1 MPDTEQILCRE
12 NEASVKTILII
23 GIGAGDP
30 DYITVQAIKALNRA
44 DVFFLMDKGPAK
56 IKLRA
61 LREEI
66 CRRHIAP
73 GHKHRFVEA
82 PSPPRGTAPADYR
95 ASVDELNEAKQA
107 VFEAMIGPEMK
118 DGETAGILV
127 WGDPML
133 YDSTI
138 RNIEAIAASGRH
150 GIDYEVIPGITA
162 VQALA
167 ARHRIPLNR
176 IAEPVL
182 LTTGRKLAE
191 GFPDGIDSAV
201 VLLDGE
207 DTYRRFADQEME
219 IYWGAYLGTP
229 DEILISGRLKDVAGE
244 IHRRR
249 AEARQ
254 KNGWIMDTYLIR
266 KTDG

>member
-1 MPDTEQILCRE
+1 
-12 NEASVKTILII
+12 VKTILII

-30 DYITVQAIKALNRA
+30 DYLTVQAVKALNRV
-44 DVFFLMDKGPAK
+44 DVFFLMDKGK
-56 IKLRA
+56 TKGKLRA
-61 LREEI
+61 VREEI

-73 GHKHRFVEA
+73 GRAHRFVEA
-82 PSPPRGTAPADYR
+82 PSPPRDPRPADYLGC
-95 ASVDELNEAKQA
+95 VDDLNAAKQA
-107 VFEAMIGPEMK
+107 VLERMIAEEMK

-138 RNIEAIAASGRH
+138 RNIEAIIAGGKHR
-150 GIDYEVIPGITA
+150 IDFEVIPGITA

-167 ARHRIPLNR
+167 ARHKIPLNR

-191 GFPDGIDSAV
+191 GFPEGIDSAA

-207 DTYRRFADQEME
+207 DTYRRFADQDME

-229 DEILISGRLKDVAGE
+229 DEILISGKLEDVAGE

-249 AEARQ
+249 SEARQ
-254 KNGWIMDTYLIR
+254 RNGWIMDTYLIR
-266 KTDG
+266 KTSLT

>member
-1 MPDTEQILCRE
+1 M
-12 NEASVKTILII
+12 KTILII

-30 DYITVQAIKALNRA
+30 DYITVQAIKALNRV

-56 IKLRA
+56 QKLRA
-61 LREEI
+61 LREAL
-66 CRRHIAP
+66 CRQHIKDRAY
-73 GHKHRFVEA
+73 RFAEA
-82 PSPPRGTAPADYR
+82 KSPPRDTAPADYR
-95 ASVDELNEAKQA
+95 ASVDELNREKQD
-107 VFEAMIGPEMK
+107 VFERMIESELACGQ
-118 DGETAGILV
+118 TAGILV

-138 RNIEAIAASGRH
+138 RNIEAIAAGGRH
-150 GIDYEVIPGITA
+150 QIEYDVIPGITA

-167 ARHRIPLNR
+167 ARHKIPLNR
-176 IAEPVL
+176 IAEPVA

-191 GFPDGIDSAV
+191 GFPPGIDSVA

-207 DTYRRFADQEME
+207 DTYRHFTGQDME

-229 DEILISGRLKDVAGE
+229 DEILIAGKVADVADE

-249 AEARQ
+249 AEARRT
-254 KNGWIMDTYLIR
+254 NGWIMDTYVMR
-266 KTDG
+266 RPAT

>member
-1 MPDTEQILCRE
+1 M
-12 NEASVKTILII
+12 KTILII

-30 DYITVQAIKALNRA
+30 DYITVQAIKALNRV
-44 DVFFLMDKGPAK
+44 DVFFLMDKGAAK
-56 IKLRA
+56 VKLRA
-61 LREEI
+61 LRDEI
-66 CRRHIAP
+66 CRRHIQGRIWRTA
-73 GHKHRFVEA
+73 EA
-82 PSPPRGTAPADYR
+82 PSPPRDAAPADYR
-95 ASVDELNEAKQA
+95 AAVDALNRDKQA
-107 VFEAMIGPEMK
+107 VFETMIESEMK

-138 RNIEAIAASGRH
+138 RNIEAIAATRRH
-150 GIDYEVIPGITA
+150 PIAYEVIPGITA

-176 IAEPVL
+176 IAEPVM
-182 LTTGRKLAE
+182 LTTGRRLAE
-191 GFPDGIDSAV
+191 GFPGDSDSVV

-207 DTYRRFADQEME
+207 DTYRRFAAGQDME

-229 DEILISGRLKDVAGE
+229 DEILISGPLSEVSDE

-249 AEARQ
+249 GEARRA
-254 KNGWIMDTYLIR
+254 NGWIMDTYLMR
-266 KTDG
+266 RRS

>member
-1 MPDTEQILCRE
+1 M
-12 NEASVKTILII
+12 KTILII

-30 DYITVQAIKALNRA
+30 DYVTAQGIKALNRA

-56 IKLRA
+56 AKLRA

-73 GHKHRFVEA
+73 GRAHRFVEA
-82 PSPPRGTAPADYR
+82 QSPPRDPRPADYR
-95 ASVDELNEAKQA
+95 ASVDELNAAKQA
-107 VFEAMIGPEMK
+107 VFEAMIADEMA

-138 RNIEAIAASGRH
+138 RNIEAIAAGGRH
-150 GIDYEVIPGITA
+150 AIDLEVIPGITA

-167 ARHRIPLNR
+167 ARHKIPLNR

-191 GFPDGIDSAV
+191 GFPAGVDSAV

-207 DTYRRFADQEME
+207 DTFGRFADATFHGEME

-229 DEILISGRLKDVAGE
+229 DEILISGRLADVAAD

-254 KNGWIMDTYLIR
+254 RHGWIMDTYLIR
-266 KTDG
+266 KAPN

>member
-1 MPDTEQILCRE
+1 MKR
-12 NEASVKTILII
+12 ILII

-30 DYITVQAIKALNRA
+30 DYITVQGIKALNRV
-44 DVFFLMDKGPAK
+44 DVFFLMDKGLAK
-56 IKLRA
+56 GKLRA
-61 LREEI
+61 LREVI

-73 GHKHRFVEA
+73 GHPHRFVEA
-82 PSPPRGTAPADYR
+82 PSPPRDTAPADYR
-95 ASVDELNEAKQA
+95 ASVDELNDAKQA
-107 VFEAMIGPEMK
+107 VFEAMIAGEMK

-138 RNIEAIAASGRH
+138 RNIEAIARSGRH
-150 GIDYEVIPGITA
+150 TIDYEVIPGITA

-182 LTTGRKLAE
+182 LTTGRKIAE
-191 GFPDGIDSAV
+191 GFPEGIDSAA

-207 DTYRRFADQEME
+207 DTYGRFADLDME

-229 DEILISGRLKDVAGE
+229 DEILISGKLRDVAGE

-266 KTDG
+266 RAHDE